1 MPFGTD
7 LFFTQ
12 TDFVA
17 PEVEAGTPFM
27 LQVTATDS
35 GGASDTC
42 QVLVVTVRN
51 IMPFTL
57 DVSQLD
63 DPSQRL
69 Q

>member
-1 MPFGTD
+1 MYFI
-7 LFFTQ
+7 TQ

-17 PEVEAGTPFM
+17 PEVEADTPFM

-42 QVLVVTVRN
+42 QVLVTVEN
-51 IMPFTL
+51 TMPCTL